1 MKVRLILSLTLLLLL
16 PMIVI
21 SQEQTAPQMT
31 PEQQKMMEEWA
42 KYANPS
48 EIHQKLMTYAGTYS
62 VAGKVRMDAASEYM
76 PSSANCV
83 KESVLSGRW
92 LHEHCEGPGMM
103 GMPPFEG
110 MGLLGYNNYTKKY
123 ELYWFDNMSTMG
135 FPMTGTANA
144 AGNVITLK
152 GSYEDPLTKKTRKA
166 RWVLTIQ
173 DANTQKLEF
182 YDTDPTGKEYLGGEL
197 NYTRKS

>member
-1 MKVRLILSLTLLLLL
+1 MKTSLILSLTLLLLIPL
-16 PMIVI
+16 VAF
-21 SQEQTAPQMT
+21 SQEQTMQMT
-31 PEQQKMMEEWA
+31 PEQQKMMQEWA

-48 EIHQKLMTYAGTYS
+48 DVHQKLTAIAGTYS
-62 VAGKVRMDAASEYM
+62 VAGKMRMDAASEYTNT
-76 PSSANCV
+76 SATCV
-83 KESVLSGRW
+83 KETALGGRW

-123 ELYWFDNMSTMG
+123 ELYWFDNMSTQG

-144 AGNVITLK
+144 AGNVITLH
-152 GSYEDPLTKKTRKA
+152 GSYEDPMTKKMRKA
-166 RWVLTIQ
+166 RWVLTLT

-182 YDTDPTGKEYLGGEL
+182 YDTDPSGKEYLGGEL
-197 NYTRKS
+197 SYTRKS